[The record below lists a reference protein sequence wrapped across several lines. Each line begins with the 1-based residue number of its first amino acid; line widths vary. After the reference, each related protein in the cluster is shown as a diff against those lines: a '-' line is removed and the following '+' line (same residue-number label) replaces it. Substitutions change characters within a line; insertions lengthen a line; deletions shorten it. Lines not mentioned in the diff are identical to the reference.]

1 MQAIK
6 INGQIRTQNGKEAS
20 ARYRKS
26 GLVPCVLYSKN
37 ENIQFCVSPA
47 ELRALVFNPDFK
59 LADIV
64 LDGVSH
70 SCILKEIQWNPVTDE
85 VIHIDFLKLVP
96 GTPIRVEL
104 PLRIKGTSVGVK
116 SGGKL
121 VQRMRM
127 IKIKTIPEHL
137 VSEMVAD
144 VSNLD
149 LGQTLRI
156 RDVQAVPGVE
166 IVTPAATP
174 IVSIE
179 IPRALK
185 TAESAPAGKK

>member
-20 ARYRKS
+20 ARYRKA
-26 GLVPCVLYSKN
+26 GLVPCVLYSKT
-37 ENIQFCVSPA
+37 ENIQFCVSSA
-47 ELRALVFNPDFK
+47 DLRPLVFNPDFK
-59 LADIV
+59 LAEII

-70 SCILKEIQWNPVTDE
+70 SCILKEIQWNPVTDA

-104 PLRIKGTSVGVK
+104 PLRLKGTSVGVR

-156 RDVQAVPGVE
+156 RDIQAVSGVE